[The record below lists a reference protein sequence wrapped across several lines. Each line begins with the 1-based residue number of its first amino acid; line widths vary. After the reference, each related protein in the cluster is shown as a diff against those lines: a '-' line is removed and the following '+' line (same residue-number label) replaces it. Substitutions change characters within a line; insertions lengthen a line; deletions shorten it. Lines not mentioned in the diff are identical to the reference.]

1 MESAD
6 AGTKAAPQTA
16 TQAAAR
22 PSRGPIAFTVV
33 ALLVSTVALLAL
45 AGVSSRLGAVSTQVD
60 GLKASVDKLESG
72 QARLLRSADVLSNA
86 VTLLSDEQID
96 LTNGKLQHL
105 RHGFAV
111 SELHLARQDSGVVVS
126 GRLIN
131 TSSLRYRGAI
141 FRLKVGASAKEFPID
156 TLAPGSSG
164 EFEVELQHLPL
175 ENARTATLSL
185 VTGGV
190 DYQR

>member
-6 AGTKAAPQTA
+6 SG
-16 TQAAAR
+16 TQAAAQGVPEVAAK

-33 ALLVSTVALLAL
+33 ALLVSAVALLAL
-45 AGVSSRLGAVSTQVD
+45 AGVSSRLGAVSATVD
-60 GLKASVDKLESG
+60 GLKASVDKLESAH
-72 QARLLRSADVLSNA
+72 ARLSRTADVLSNA

-111 SELHLARQDSGVVVS
+111 SELRLARQDTGVLVT

-131 TSSLRYRGAI
+131 TSSLRYRSAI

-156 TLAPGSSG
+156 VLAPGASG

-190 DYQR
+190 DYTR